1 MITEQLKIRRIKN
14 AESACKNATDDWFK
28 DYWYG
33 VFSKLCK
40 MYNKMNYFRKTI
52 H

>member
-1 MITEQLKIRRIKN
+1 MITEQLKMRRIKN
-14 AESACKNATDDWFK
+14 AESACKNATDDCFT

>member
-1 MITEQLKIRRIKN
+1 MITEQLKMRRIKN
-14 AESACKNATDDWFK
+14 AESDCKNATDYWFK